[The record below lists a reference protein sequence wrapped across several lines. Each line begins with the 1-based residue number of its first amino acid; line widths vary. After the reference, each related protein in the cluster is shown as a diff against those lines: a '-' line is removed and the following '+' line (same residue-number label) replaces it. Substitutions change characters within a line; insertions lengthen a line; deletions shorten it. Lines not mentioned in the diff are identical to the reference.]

1 MPRMAAS
8 SSLTPRTGSAA
19 APPKLNC
26 DVHFRL
32 AREDVED
39 LLRIAEE
46 DCVPLSAI
54 ARRFVVAELRRR
66 RCFPDPLPLAHAH
79 ARDGNVRVG

>member
-1 MPRMAAS
+1 MAAAS
-8 SSLTPRTGSAA
+8 SALTPRTGSAA
-19 APPKLNC
+19 SSPKLTR

-32 AREDVED
+32 AREDVDE

-46 DCVPLSAI
+46 DCIPLSAV

-66 RCFPDPLPLAHAH
+66 RRFPDPLPLTRAG